1 MNQLSSSKESAPAD
15 DGKGRGYGPGDAI
28 GSYPL
33 PFNIAR
39 TGRLYFFLKHEHMY
53 GNIEIYE

>member
-33 PFNIAR
+33 PFTLPGQADF
-39 TGRLYFFLKHEHMY
+39 YFS
-53 GNIEIYE
+53 